1 MSEHQLHVCSLLGD
15 TRLTPG
21 EPMLKRP
28 QKKSPPTVGPFP
40 VPIDYPQATSP
51 LSSKCNFCINEP
63 IMRSAVRE

>member
-21 EPMLKRP
+21 EPKLKGL
-28 QKKSPPTVGPFP
+28 QKKSPPPVGPFP
-40 VPIDYPQATSP
+40 MPIDYPWAINP
-51 LSSKCNFCINEP
+51 LSTKCNFCINEP